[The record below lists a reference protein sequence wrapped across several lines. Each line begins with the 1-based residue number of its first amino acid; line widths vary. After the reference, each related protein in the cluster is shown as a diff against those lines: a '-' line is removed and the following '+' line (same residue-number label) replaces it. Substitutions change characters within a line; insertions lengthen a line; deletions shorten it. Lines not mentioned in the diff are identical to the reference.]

1 MTSYVFLSLIWM
13 ILNAN
18 ILLYVV
24 PTAPRSLTV
33 NNTADTIV
41 NLSWMEPSMEN
52 GIITVYQLEYGSVGG
67 DQRFG
72 FSQNSTSLFA
82 TVAGLSPRTEY
93 EFRVVAFTRVGSG
106 PYSNIVTST
115 TTSKF

>member
-1 MTSYVFLSLIWM
+1 ML
-13 ILNAN
+13 

-24 PTAPRSLTV
+24 SSEPRSLTV
-33 NNTADTIV
+33 NNTADTTV
-41 NLSWMEPSMEN
+41 TLSWMEPSMEN
-52 GIITVYQLEYGSVGG
+52 GIIIVYQLEYGTVGG
-67 DQRFG
+67 DQRFK

-82 TVAGLSPRTEY
+82 TVAGLSPSTEY

-115 TTSKF
+115 TSREF